1 MELHS
6 FQLGMV
12 TGAVRRFITL
22 CPVGDGGI
30 FCGGR
35 TVSARDA
42 RVITE
47 RVRSV
52 DVASLGGEAVLLKSM
67 ILSRCRT
74 GSYEVTWQVL
84 QGLLGI
90 SLGESLAGKH
100 TASRGV
106 EGQQQLVRVEGCLGM
121 ACKA

>member
-12 TGAVRRFITL
+12 TGAVRRFITP
-22 CPVGDGGI
+22 CPVGGGGI

-47 RVRSV
+47 RVQSV
-52 DVASLGGEAVLLKSM
+52 EVGLVTDAKN
-67 ILSRCRT
+67 RHT
-74 GSYEVTWQVL
+74 GPA
-84 QGLLGI
+84 I
-90 SLGESLAGKH
+90 SDWFVRGNLAGATRTSGH
-100 TASRGV
+100 LIR
-106 EGQQQLVRVEGCLGM
+106 RVTGGKTYCV
-121 ACKA
+121 

>member
-22 CPVGDGGI
+22 CPVDGGGI

-47 RVRSV
+47 RVRSA
-52 DVASLGGEAVLLKSM
+52 DVASLGGEAVLLKFDDTFAM
-67 ILSRCRT
+67 ADWFVR
-74 GSYEVTWQVL
+74 GN
-84 QGLLGI
+84 
-90 SLGESLAGKH
+90 LAGATRTSWH
-100 TASRGV
+100 LIR
-106 EGQQQLVRVEGCLGM
+106 RVTGGKTYCV
-121 ACKA
+121 